1 MPFSRV
7 VIIISSPS
15 RNFLFRFSSYAFVG
29 IDVTGNVCVG
39 KFVGYKYGVLDGTG
53 DLIMTGAEMD
63 DAVGCLV
70 GASVFGFV
78 KF

>member
-1 MPFSRV
+1 M
-7 VIIISSPS
+7 
-15 RNFLFRFSSYAFVG
+15 FRFSSYAFVG
-29 IDVTGNVCVG
+29 IDVTGNACVG

-53 DLIMTGAEMD
+53 DLIMTGGEMG

-70 GASVFGFV
+70 GAAVFSVV